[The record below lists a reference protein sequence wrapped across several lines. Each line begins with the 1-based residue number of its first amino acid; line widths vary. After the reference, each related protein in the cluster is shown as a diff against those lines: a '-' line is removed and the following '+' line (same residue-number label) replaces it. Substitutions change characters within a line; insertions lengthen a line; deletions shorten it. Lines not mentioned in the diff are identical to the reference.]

1 MEHATRAFISGRADT
16 GASTS
21 TLNVRSAAR
30 PCRVKIPSNELIVNC
45 TNWSGPGLRGSP
57 NSSYVCDT
65 ALSSVLTL
73 TAHAASFEPA
83 AMPGSDLPTAGRQQE
98 RALLLRHLLVLLPL
112 RQDELLAELRL
123 LLRLR
128 GQAVCLRDGLYLG
141 QRHGVPAAF
150 PRRPPLVPRRLVQ
163 DPGRPRSGVGASL
176 ARAPRRRAA
185 GGAPR
190 ARGAAA
196 EQGSSV
202 GAERW
207 AGGRA
212 SGGSPAA
219 GILVHRAPTA
229 TGALLGHLQ
238 RRPDQRGRVEDG
250 RGRGA
255 SGRGGRAT
263 PSHGG
268 GCRRAVGRNG
278 ALYRAM
284 SLLPLPLLELA
295 A

>member
-1 MEHATRAFISGRADT
+1 MLVAEAEHRRAAVQPVREVVDRGEAGEAAAAGEARALLGRAAFAIQA
-16 GASTS
+16 GAR
-21 TLNVRSAAR
+21 VRGGLQLLR
-30 PCRVKIPSNELIVNC
+30 L
-45 TNWSGPGLRGSP
+45 LRGR
-57 NSSYVCDT
+57 T
-65 ALSSVLTL
+65 SVVRLRGL
-73 TAHAASFEPA
+73 
-83 AMPGSDLPTAGRQQE
+83 GRG
-98 RALLLRHLLVLLPL
+98 RVGRGRLVHLRLLLRHLLVLLPL